1 MERVE
6 LNDGRQYEGLI
17 ESEDEGWVRLIQI
30 RRTDG
35 KPMHLVIHTIAR
47 RSVAR
52 IVRLEDT
59 RQREELRQQIHQ
71 FIFRA
76 EIEKGQEGAI
86 SLGQV
91 TRDGAYFHHYRG
103 KWFTLDSNVEES
115 ITRRIIVRVDQVFTA
130 FRQIVAPRTDSQR
143 LLRVMVFGSLP
154 EYQTYLSRRGISI
167 DPPACFLKDE
177 NLVIAGSEL
186 ARFAAQLTEIQTQH
200 EKLLEELKRLQNQL
214 PIQLAQVAQQLQKQ
228 GLPRNQIAAALRIQR
243 ANFNRRVQALQ
254 AQIVVCERQ
263 NAQTFDRVT
272 RQMFARLYHEAFHA
286 YLENYVYPHQQYDV
300 PRWLDEGLAVMLEQG
315 LLESGTL
322 RVAAPNRAALERL
335 KIDLKGPQPLP
346 LTEVL
351 GADGRAFLAADA
363 DRYYVYS
370 WGLAYYLTFEKR
382 LLVNPAL
389 DRYVKQS
396 AATQAPQER
405 FETLVDEPLGQFE
418 REWRAYILVLH

>member
-322 RVAAPNRAALERL
+322 RVDAPNRAALERL